1 MKRAPRAD
9 GVLHTMGLLLTQPIS
24 PTPWTRPKNL
34 LGAYS
39 SLTIQLLKKDMN
51 HLRVKSKKE
60 NAGGTCASAV
70 GFLAHAGG
78 EFATAPLHPLSK
90 P

>member
-1 MKRAPRAD
+1 MVIQWALFMPGFVDYKNMK
-9 GVLHTMGLLLTQPIS
+9 HF
-24 PTPWTRPKNL
+24 
-34 LGAYS
+34 
-39 SLTIQLLKKDMN
+39 
-51 HLRVKSKKE
+51 RVKSKKKQ

>member
-1 MKRAPRAD
+1 M
-9 GVLHTMGLLLTQPIS
+9 L
-24 PTPWTRPKNL
+24 
-34 LGAYS
+34 
-39 SLTIQLLKKDMN
+39 IQLALFMPGFVDYKNMN

-90 P
+90 PYNVAT

>member
-1 MKRAPRAD
+1 MSTFYARICWLQEYESFESEK
-9 GVLHTMGLLLTQPIS
+9 Q
-24 PTPWTRPKNL
+24 
-34 LGAYS
+34 
-39 SLTIQLLKKDMN
+39 
-51 HLRVKSKKE
+51 KKE

-90 P
+90 PYSEQTVVGIL

>member
-1 MKRAPRAD
+1 M
-9 GVLHTMGLLLTQPIS
+9 
-24 PTPWTRPKNL
+24 
-34 LGAYS
+34 
-39 SLTIQLLKKDMN
+39 MN

-60 NAGGTCASAV
+60 NTGGTCASAV

-90 P
+90 PYYEALGYDAPQRKEWA